1 LPSYDK
7 GKESTHPRAEGVTQP
22 SADATTSPRCDM
34 PKISIYPNNNNTD
47 EKGRQIGTGRAKIAP
62 KKTSRARGGG
72 RRLVEG
78 RPCPGC
84 PRTVRRPDETSHVPG
99 SSLSLPSWISA
110 AISNTVLSRT
120 HSSARNAQRLSA
132 KQLVRRRRRLFI
144 AWLGSVP
151 RTCDRTARIR

>member
-1 LPSYDK
+1 LPSDDK

-22 SADATTSPRCDM
+22 SADTTTSPRGDM
-34 PKISIYPNNNNTD
+34 PKISIHPNNNNTD
-47 EKGRQIGTGRAKIAP
+47 EKGRQMGPERAKVAQ
-62 KKTSRARGGG
+62 KGSLRARGGG

-84 PRTVRRPDETSHVPG
+84 PRAVRRPDETSHVPG

-120 HSSARNAQRLSA
+120 RSSARNAQRLSA

-144 AWLGSVP
+144 AWLGTVP